1 MRLPALNAALLALL
15 AVSTAQAKS
24 TDRDQPMDIGADQT
38 DALISDDSES
48 TLMGNV
54 NITQGSLTVKA
65 DQAIIQ
71 RKGGEITQVTLT
83 GSPATLTQ
91 VSDTGEPMSARARR
105 IVYTMSSEIVLLTG
119 NVEIEQPRG
128 TLRGESVKYD
138 INTGR
143 LDGGGD
149 GSRVQ
154 MRITPKAKKEA
165 GH

>member
-1 MRLPALNAALLALL
+1 MRLSALNTALLALL

-24 TDRDQPMDIGADQT
+24 TDRDQPMDIAADQT

-71 RKGGEITQVTLT
+71 RKAGEITQVTLT

-91 VSDTGEPMSARARR
+91 VSDTGEPMAARARR

-149 GSRVQ
+149 GNRVQ

>member
-24 TDRDQPMDIGADQT
+24 TDRDQPMDIAADQT

>member
-1 MRLPALNAALLALL
+1 MRLSALNAALLALL

-24 TDRDQPMDIGADQT
+24 TDRDQPMDIAADQT

-91 VSDTGEPMSARARR
+91 VSDTGEPMAARARR
-105 IVYTMSSEIVLLTG
+105 IVYSMSSEIVLLTG

-165 GH
+165 GN